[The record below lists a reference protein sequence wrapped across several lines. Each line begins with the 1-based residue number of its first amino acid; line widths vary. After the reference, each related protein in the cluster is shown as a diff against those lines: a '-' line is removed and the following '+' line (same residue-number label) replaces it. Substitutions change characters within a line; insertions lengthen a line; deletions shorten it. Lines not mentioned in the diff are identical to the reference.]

1 MRQLIQPIHRS
12 QAKQHCKQGKQP
24 SNASKQSSKATQ
36 QSTAAMKSSKE
47 KQQKS
52 KAERQSKAT
61 KQSGNPKQ
69 QRKATKQGNKLK
81 QQCNATTPRSKPG
94 GKRTLPE
101 MGKRSAGTREPER
114 ATRSHLPAKKTVR
127 THKVQAL
134 LATLNT
140 RMNEDGR

>member
-47 KQQKS
+47 KQQK
-52 KAERQSKAT
+52 QSRT
-61 KQSGNPKQ
+61 PKQSNQTKRQPKT
-69 QRKATKQGNKLK
+69 ATQGNKAR
-81 QQCNATTPRSKPG
+81 QQIEAAMQRNDAEIKTRRETDK
-94 GKRTLPE
+94 LPE